1 MQKSKTKQI
10 YNIYKRYYTCSNGHS
25 LVWKGGVYIFTN
37 TPCFKCK
44 KNYTENN
51 ITIRWSCEECKE
63 YYCQTC
69 FNIIVDNYCPSGDKL
84 FYINKLG
91 NLNFSEYKC
100 DKCEKHKKVID
111 GLFYD
116 EKCNYTICP
125 SCNENSHDIPDILE
139 D

>member
-51 ITIRWSCEECKE
+51 IYYINNTYFIFNVYQSSKMSGISCEFSL
-63 YYCQTC
+63 QLGQ
-69 FNIIVDNYCPSGDKL
+69 IV
-84 FYINKLG
+84 
-91 NLNFSEYKC
+91 
-100 DKCEKHKKVID
+100 
-111 GLFYD
+111 
-116 EKCNYTICP
+116 
-125 SCNENSHDIPDILE
+125 
-139 D
+139 